1 MASTSETASKGP
13 FSKTPPPKDRS
24 TCKVKPFARYSIG
37 GIGLYLSLLL
47 AASLAALGLR
57 AQHQH
62 EQKHLA
68 VADSQTYCYDSVQT
82 LDSDL
87 PTAQCFTVA
96 DGLFTAVTQQAQKQ
110 ELKQR
115 GEDSTAGHV
124 IPGLWDGHGHLIEH
138 GETLVQV
145 DLFGATTLDEVR
157 ARLRDYIRKHPGA
170 GTKERWL
177 RGMGW
182 DQTNFGRMPTAADIE
197 QDPALGGI
205 YLFVDRIDGHC
216 SLVSQSVLDLLPNP
230 VPDVPG
236 GDVVRDPGPGVF
248 CDNALDM
255 IMARWPRPDDATRAG
270 YVSTAM
276 RALNAVG
283 LVGMHNAGTDPDSVR
298 LLARLADGD
307 AWTVRVYAMR
317 ECAARNTFCAEDAK
331 MLEREDGRLT
341 IRSVKLFADG
351 ALGSWG
357 AAMLEPYAD
366 DPTSS
371 GFLLIN
377 ETALTAVTRQWAAAG
392 FQVNVHAIGDRANRA
407 ALDAFAAA
415 LRDHCS
421 GGGGGGG
428 GGKEDTDPAICEHD
442 RRFRFEHA
450 QIIAP
455 SDQPRLRSLRVVPSI
470 QPTHAT
476 SDMRYAETRL
486 GAHRTATAAY
496 RMRSFLDLQP
506 VLGSDFPVEPPNPFH
521 GMYAAVTRRSPA
533 TGLGWRVDGDDED
546 EGKERGW
553 HEEEALTLEQALWG
567 FTGAPARGAFL
578 EGKAGQIRSG
588 AYADW
593 VVLDKKL
600 GGPGFDVESLRTLRV
615 RETWVAGKRV
625 YQRDD

>member
-1 MASTSETASKGP
+1 MASTSEKASKGF
-13 FSKTPPPKDRS
+13 FSKTPPPNDRS
-24 TCKVKPFARYSIG
+24 TRKVEPSARCSIG
-37 GIGLYLSLLL
+37 SIGLYLSLLL
-47 AASLAALGLR
+47 AASLAALGSR
-57 AQHQH
+57 AQHQK
-62 EQKHLA
+62 EPLA
-68 VADSQTYCYDSVQT
+68 VADSQTYCYDSIQT

-115 GEDSTAGHV
+115 GGEDSTAGGHV

-138 GETLVQV
+138 GEMLVQV

-157 ARLRDYIRKHPGA
+157 ARLRDYILKHPGA

-197 QDPALGGI
+197 QDPALRGI

-341 IRSVKLFADG
+341 VRSVKLFADG

-421 GGGGGGG
+421 SGGGGGG
-428 GGKEDTDPAICEHD
+428 GGKGDTEPAICEHD
-442 RRFRFEHA
+442 RRFRLEHA

-486 GAHRTATAAY
+486 GAQRTATAAY

-533 TGLGWRVDGDDED
+533 TGLGRRVDGDDED

-593 VVLDKKL
+593 VVLDKRL

-615 RETWVAGKRV
+615 TETWVAGKRV
-625 YQRDD
+625 YKRDD